1 MTHKIDLLSAIL
13 INIQDNV
20 QSTRIQRHALA

>member
-1 MTHKIDLLSAIL
+1 MTHKIDLQSAIL

-20 QSTRIQRHALA
+20 QLTSIQRHELL